1 MYWKIKSRVIEFNVN
16 EMKKEDFVYSREIY
30 SNQMALMYIIVNGF
44 FYKMRKVDFV
54 VRKRLIL
61 NQVT

>member
-1 MYWKIKSRVIEFNVN
+1 
-16 EMKKEDFVYSREIY
+16 MKKEDFVYSREIY